1 MLLLLPPSETKRDGG
16 DGGALDLGELSHPEL
31 DAARAG
37 LVERLVRLAYD
48 HEQSM
53 RALKLGPRQTG
64 EVERNRRLLDA
75 PTMPAIDR
83 YTGVLFDALDAP
95 TLDTAARSHAA
106 GTVVV
111 HSALFGLV
119 GALDPIPAYRL
130 SHDSRVPGI
139 RLRQVWREP
148 ISRRLASERGMILDL
163 RSEGYAELGPA
174 PSRDDSVFVR
184 IVSADPDGRRRALN
198 HFNKRTK
205 GRFTRAFL
213 EARPDVVTLDDLIGW
228 ARGAGFHLH
237 PRTADQSGGARE
249 LELVA

>member
-31 DAARAG
+31 DAARAE

-95 TLDTAARSHAA
+95 TLDTA
-106 GTVVV
+106 V
-111 HSALFGLV
+111 FGLV

-148 ISRRLASERGMILDL
+148 ISRQLASERGVILDL

-174 PSRDDSVFVR
+174 PSRDDSAFVR
-184 IVSADPDGRRRALN
+184 VVSAAADGRRRALN
-198 HFNKRTK
+198 HFNKQAK

-213 EARPDVVTLDDLIGW
+213 EARPDVATLDDLIGW

-237 PRTADQSGGARE
+237 PRTADEPGGARE